1 MKAARIFILAIASCI
16 SRKESSSLVDET
28 QVFLSND
35 NQNDTNIY
43 NKITLFDSMLKEFD
57 YLFSFYC
64 FADRM
69 KKRYDSKW
77 FVDHQTTAED
87 VQPYY
92 FLHIHKNGGMTVVK
106 ELDVLL
112 KDEYWCQSESSYIS
126 GIKDK
131 SIFPYKKPRVITFI
145 RKPLDQV
152 LSSYRMGYDLAIAKG
167 RSREDMRM
175 DKKLVGD
182 IDHCFDDKTCTDR
195 YANFQSRI
203 LGGSFNQRK
212 FWFVGMTEMMYTS
225 LCLLKYK
232 MGVYNSTLCD
242 CSSRT
247 SSKIPHEDHHYSHV
261 ISPSSIS
268 RNTKQVIL
276 SHSKQDIQIY
286 DASYQFFV
294 EELHSAET
302 QSGIDFNCSSVF
314 NCATC

>member
-106 ELDVLL
+106 ELEVLL
-112 KDEYWCQSESSYIS
+112 KDEYWCQSETSYIS

-145 RKPLDQV
+145 RKPLNQV

-182 IDHCFDDKTCTDR
+182 IDHCFDDQICTDR

-203 LGGSFNQRK
+203 LGRYIRSTE
-212 FWFVGMTEMMYTS
+212 VGIS
-225 LCLLKYK
+225 IGADLII
-232 MGVYNSTLCD
+232 
-242 CSSRT
+242 CSSTRWVCT
-247 SSKIPHEDHHYSHV
+247 TAPFATAVAGPLRRFHMKIITPATPSDPLPYPETRRQ
-261 ISPSSIS
+261 PSSLIVNRTFRSTTHPSSSSWRSCTRRRPS
-268 RNTKQVIL
+268 R
-276 SHSKQDIQIY
+276 
-286 DASYQFFV
+286 A
-294 EELHSAET
+294 
-302 QSGIDFNCSSVF
+302 
-314 NCATC
+314 